1 MVNPEDLLKDL
12 IIFYD
17 ADADLNL
24 LQNRTISVIGY
35 GSQGRAHAL
44 NCQDSGCKVVVGL
57 RKGSPRWK
65 QAEDDGL
72 EVMETAEAAKAGD
85 LVVMLTQD
93 HLQAG
98 IWKDDIEPNMKEGDA
113 FVVAHGF
120 NLNYGQIIPPDT
132 IDVFM
137 IAPKSPGHT
146 MRFQYEDGRGV
157 PGLVAVFGDHTG
169 KALDYALAYGKAVG
183 CARAGIIQTTIE
195 EETETDLF
203 GEQAV
208 LCGGISELIRAAFD
222 TLVEAGYQPA
232 LAYFECLHEVKLIT
246 DLIYQGGIT
255 MMRYSVSDTAEYGD
269 ITRGK
274 IIIDQGTRERMKGI
288 LKDIQ
293 SGDFAG
299 EWINENMRGRPT
311 FNTTV
316 RKEKEHTIEIVGER
330 LRAMMPWIQ
339 EREVK

>member
-1 MVNPEDLLKDL
+1 MNDDLLKDL
-12 IIFYD
+12 KIYYD

-24 LQNRTISVIGY
+24 LQGKTVSVIGY

-44 NCQDSGCKVVVGL
+44 NLQDSGVKVIVGL
-57 RKGSPRWK
+57 RKTSPRWK

-72 EVMETAEAAKAGD
+72 EVQETAEAAKSGD
-85 LVVMLTQD
+85 QVVILTQD
-93 HLQAG
+93 HLQPQ
-98 IWKDDIEPNMKEGDA
+98 IWNNDIAPNMEEGQA
-113 FVVAHGF
+113 LVVAHGF
-120 NLNYGQIIPPDT
+120 NLNYGQIIPPEN

-146 MRFQYEDGRGV
+146 FRFQYEDGRGV
-157 PGLVAVFGDHTG
+157 PGLLAVFQDATG
-169 KALDYALAYGKAVG
+169 KAKEYALAYGKAVG
-183 CARAGIIQTTIE
+183 CARAGIIETTIE

-208 LCGGISELIRAAFD
+208 LCGGISELIRVAFE

-232 LAYFECLHEVKLIT
+232 CAYFECLHEVKLIT

-274 IIIDQGTRERMKGI
+274 KVIDDSTRERMRGI

-293 SGDFAG
+293 TGKFAS
-299 EWINENMRGRPT
+299 EWINENMVGRPT
-311 FNTTV
+311 FNTVV
-316 RKEKEHTIEIVGER
+316 RKEKDHPIEVVGAR
-330 LRAMMPWIQ
+330 LRGMMPWI
-339 EREVK
+339 EDREVK

>member
-1 MVNPEDLLKDL
+1 MKAEELLKGL
-12 IIFYD
+12 KIYYD

-24 LQNRTISVIGY
+24 LKGRTVAVIGY
-35 GSQGRAHAL
+35 GSQGRAHAMNL
-44 NCQDSGCKVVVGL
+44 QDSGVKVVVGL
-57 RKGSPRWK
+57 RKTSPRWK
-65 QAEDDGL
+65 QVEDDGL
-72 EVMETAEAAKAGD
+72 EIMETAEAAKAGD

-93 HLQAG
+93 HLQPS
-98 IWKDDIEPNMKEGDA
+98 IWRNDILPHMKDGDA

-120 NLNYGQIIPPDT
+120 NLNYGQIIPPKN

-146 MRFQYEDGRGV
+146 MRFQFEDGRGV
-157 PGLVAVFGDHTG
+157 PGLVAVFQDFTG
-169 KALDYALAYGKAVG
+169 KAKDYALAYGKGVG
-183 CARAGIIQTTIE
+183 CARAGIIETTIE

-203 GEQAV
+203 GEQVV
-208 LCGGISELIRAAFD
+208 LCGGITELIRAAFE

-232 LAYFECLHEVKLIT
+232 CAYFECLHEVKLIT

-274 IIIDQGTRERMKGI
+274 VIIDQGTRDRMKKI

-293 SGDFAG
+293 TGKFAS
-299 EWINENMRGRPT
+299 EWINENMVGRPT
-311 FNTTV
+311 FNTIV
-316 RKEKEHTIEIVGER
+316 RKEKEHPIELVGAR

>member
-1 MVNPEDLLKDL
+1 MKD
-12 IIFYD
+12 
-17 ADADLNL
+17 
-24 LQNRTISVIGY
+24 
-35 GSQGRAHAL
+35 
-44 NCQDSGCKVVVGL
+44 
-57 RKGSPRWK
+57 
-65 QAEDDGL
+65 
-72 EVMETAEAAKAGD
+72 
-85 LVVMLTQD
+85 
-93 HLQAG
+93 
-98 IWKDDIEPNMKEGDA
+98 GDA

-120 NLNYGQIIPPDT
+120 NLNYGQIIPQDN
-132 IDVFM
+132 IDVVM

-157 PGLVAVFGDHTG
+157 PGLLAVFQDHTG
-169 KALDYALAYGKAVG
+169 KARDYALAYGKAVG
-183 CARAGIIQTTIE
+183 CARAGIIETTIE

-208 LCGGISELIRAAFD
+208 LCGGISELIRAAFE
-222 TLVEAGYQPA
+222 TLVDAGYQPA

-269 ITRGK
+269 ISRGK
-274 IIIDQGTRERMKGI
+274 RVIDEGTRERMRGI
-288 LKDIQ
+288 LRDIQ

-299 EWINENMRGRPT
+299 EWINENMVGRPT

-316 RKEKEHTIEIVGER
+316 RKEKEHPIEIVGAR
-330 LRAMMPWIQ
+330 LRSMMPWIQ

>member
-1 MVNPEDLLKDL
+1 MNDDLLKDL
-12 IIFYD
+12 KIYYD

-24 LQNRTISVIGY
+24 LQGKTVSVIGY

-44 NCQDSGCKVVVGL
+44 NLQDSGVKVIVGL
-57 RKGSPRWK
+57 RKTSPRWK

-72 EVMETAEAAKAGD
+72 EVQETAEAAKSGD
-85 LVVMLTQD
+85 QVVILTQD
-93 HLQAG
+93 HLLPQ
-98 IWKDDIEPNMKEGDA
+98 IWNEDIAPNMEEGQA
-113 FVVAHGF
+113 LVVAHGF
-120 NLNYGQIIPPDT
+120 NLNYGQIIPPDN

-146 MRFQYEDGRGV
+146 FRFQYEDGRGV
-157 PGLVAVFGDHTG
+157 PGLLAVFQDATG
-169 KALDYALAYGKAVG
+169 KAKEYALAYGKAVG
-183 CARAGIIQTTIE
+183 CARAGIIETTIE

-208 LCGGISELIRAAFD
+208 LCGGISELIRVAFE

-232 LAYFECLHEVKLIT
+232 CAYFECLHEVKLIT

-274 IIIDQGTRERMKGI
+274 KVIDDSTRERMRDI

-293 SGDFAG
+293 TGKFAS
-299 EWINENMRGRPT
+299 EWINENMVGRPT
-311 FNTTV
+311 FNTVV
-316 RKEKEHTIEIVGER
+316 RKEKDHPIEVVGSR
-330 LRAMMPWIQ
+330 LRGMMPWI
-339 EREVK
+339 EDREVK

>member
-1 MVNPEDLLKDL
+1 MNDDLLKDL
-12 IIFYD
+12 KIYYD

-24 LQNRTISVIGY
+24 LQGKTVSVIGY

-44 NCQDSGCKVVVGL
+44 NLQDSGVKVIVGL
-57 RKGSPRWK
+57 RKTSPRWK

-72 EVMETAEAAKAGD
+72 EVQETAEAAKSGD
-85 LVVMLTQD
+85 QVVILTQD
-93 HLQAG
+93 HLQPQ
-98 IWKDDIEPNMKEGDA
+98 IWNNDIAPNMEEGQA
-113 FVVAHGF
+113 LVVAHGF
-120 NLNYGQIIPPDT
+120 NLNYGQIIPPEN

-146 MRFQYEDGRGV
+146 FRFQYEDGRGV
-157 PGLVAVFGDHTG
+157 PGLLAVFQDATG
-169 KALDYALAYGKAVG
+169 KAKEYALAYGKAVG
-183 CARAGIIQTTIE
+183 CARAGIIETTIE

-208 LCGGISELIRAAFD
+208 LCGGISELIRVAFE

-232 LAYFECLHEVKLIT
+232 CAYFECLHEVKLIT

-255 MMRYSVSDTAEYGD
+255 MMRYSVSDTAQYGD

-274 IIIDQGTRERMKGI
+274 RVIDDSTRERMRDI

-293 SGDFAG
+293 TGKFAS
-299 EWINENMRGRPT
+299 EWINENMVGRPT
-311 FNTTV
+311 FSTVV
-316 RKEKEHTIEIVGER
+316 RKEKDHPIEVVGAR
-330 LRAMMPWIQ
+330 LRGMMPWM
-339 EREVK
+339 EDREVK

>member
-1 MVNPEDLLKDL
+1 MNDDLLKDL
-12 IIFYD
+12 KIYYD

-24 LQNRTISVIGY
+24 LQGKTVSVIGY

-44 NCQDSGCKVVVGL
+44 NLQDSGVKVIVGL
-57 RKGSPRWK
+57 RKTSPRWK

-72 EVMETAEAAKAGD
+72 EVQETAEAAKSGD
-85 LVVMLTQD
+85 QVVILTQD
-93 HLQAG
+93 HLQPQ
-98 IWKDDIEPNMKEGDA
+98 IWNNDIAPNMEEGQA
-113 FVVAHGF
+113 LVVAHGF
-120 NLNYGQIIPPDT
+120 NLNYGQIIPPEN

-146 MRFQYEDGRGV
+146 FRFQYEDGRGV
-157 PGLVAVFGDHTG
+157 PGLLAVFQDATG
-169 KALDYALAYGKAVG
+169 KAKEYALAYGKAVG
-183 CARAGIIQTTIE
+183 CARAGIIETTIE

-208 LCGGISELIRAAFD
+208 LCGGISELIRVAFE

-232 LAYFECLHEVKLIT
+232 CAYFECLHEVKLIT

-274 IIIDQGTRERMKGI
+274 KVIDDSTRERMRGI

-293 SGDFAG
+293 TGKFAS
-299 EWINENMRGRPT
+299 EWINENMVGRPT
-311 FNTTV
+311 FNTVV
-316 RKEKEHTIEIVGER
+316 RKEKDHPIEVGQ
-330 LRAMMPWIQ
+330 LLANTKIL
-339 EREVK
+339 V

>member
-1 MVNPEDLLKDL
+1 MNDDLLKDL
-12 IIFYD
+12 KIYYD

-24 LQNRTISVIGY
+24 LQGKTVSVIGY

-44 NCQDSGCKVVVGL
+44 NLQDSGVKVIVGL
-57 RKGSPRWK
+57 RKTSPRWK

-72 EVMETAEAAKAGD
+72 EVQETAEAAKSGD
-85 LVVMLTQD
+85 QVVILTQD
-93 HLQAG
+93 HLQPQ
-98 IWKDDIEPNMKEGDA
+98 IWNEDIAPNMEEGQA
-113 FVVAHGF
+113 LVVAHGF
-120 NLNYGQIIPPDT
+120 NLNYGQIIPPDN

-146 MRFQYEDGRGV
+146 FRFQYEDGRGV
-157 PGLVAVFGDHTG
+157 PGLLAVFQDATG
-169 KALDYALAYGKAVG
+169 KAKEYALAYGKAVG
-183 CARAGIIQTTIE
+183 CARAGIIETTIE

-208 LCGGISELIRAAFD
+208 LCGGISELIRVAFE

-232 LAYFECLHEVKLIT
+232 CAYFECLHEVKLIT

-255 MMRYSVSDTAEYGD
+255 MMRYSVYDTAEYGD

-274 IIIDQGTRERMKGI
+274 KVIDDSTRERMRDI

-293 SGDFAG
+293 TGKFAS
-299 EWINENMRGRPT
+299 EWINENMVGRPT
-311 FNTTV
+311 FNTVV
-316 RKEKEHTIEIVGER
+316 RKEKDHPIEVVGSR
-330 LRAMMPWIQ
+330 LRGMMPWI
-339 EREVK
+339 EDREVK

>member
-1 MVNPEDLLKDL
+1 MNDDLLKDL
-12 IIFYD
+12 KIYYD

-24 LQNRTISVIGY
+24 LQGKTVSVIGY

-44 NCQDSGCKVVVGL
+44 NLQDSGVKVIVGL
-57 RKGSPRWK
+57 RKTSPRWK

-72 EVMETAEAAKAGD
+72 EVQETAEAAKSGD
-85 LVVMLTQD
+85 QVVILTQD
-93 HLQAG
+93 HLQSE
-98 IWKDDIEPNMKEGDA
+98 IWNNDIAPNMEDGQA
-113 FVVAHGF
+113 LVVAHGF
-120 NLNYGQIIPPDT
+120 NLNYGQIIPPDN

-146 MRFQYEDGRGV
+146 FRFQYEDGRGV
-157 PGLVAVFGDHTG
+157 PGLLAVFQDATG
-169 KALDYALAYGKAVG
+169 KAKEYALAYGKAVG
-183 CARAGIIQTTIE
+183 CARAGIIETTIE

-208 LCGGISELIRAAFD
+208 LCGGISELIRVAFE

-232 LAYFECLHEVKLIT
+232 CAYFECLHEVKLIT

-274 IIIDQGTRERMKGI
+274 RVIDDSTRERMREI

-293 SGDFAG
+293 TGKFAS
-299 EWINENMRGRPT
+299 EWINENMVGRPT
-311 FNTTV
+311 FSTVV
-316 RKEKEHTIEIVGER
+316 RKEKEHPIEIVGKR
-330 LRAMMPWIQ
+330 LRGMMPWM
-339 EREVK
+339 EDREVK

>member
-1 MVNPEDLLKDL
+1 MNDDLLKDL
-12 IIFYD
+12 KIYYD

-24 LQNRTISVIGY
+24 LQGKTVSVIGY

-44 NCQDSGCKVVVGL
+44 NLQDSGVKVIVGL
-57 RKGSPRWK
+57 RKTSPRWK

-72 EVMETAEAAKAGD
+72 EVQETAEAAKSGD
-85 LVVMLTQD
+85 QVVILTQD
-93 HLQAG
+93 HLQPQ
-98 IWKDDIEPNMKEGDA
+98 IWNNDIAPNMEEGQA
-113 FVVAHGF
+113 LVVAHGF
-120 NLNYGQIIPPDT
+120 NLNYGQIIPPEN

-146 MRFQYEDGRGV
+146 FRFQYEDGRGV
-157 PGLVAVFGDHTG
+157 PGLLAVFQDATG
-169 KALDYALAYGKAVG
+169 KAKEYALAYGKAVG
-183 CARAGIIQTTIE
+183 CARAGIIETTIE

-208 LCGGISELIRAAFD
+208 LCGGISELIRVAFE

-232 LAYFECLHEVKLIT
+232 CAYFECLHEVKLIT

-274 IIIDQGTRERMKGI
+274 RVIDDSTRERMRDI

-293 SGDFAG
+293 TGKFAS
-299 EWINENMRGRPT
+299 EWINENMVGRPT
-311 FNTTV
+311 FSTVV
-316 RKEKEHTIEIVGER
+316 RKEKDHPIEVVGAR
-330 LRAMMPWIQ
+330 LRGMMPWM
-339 EREVK
+339 EDRDVK

>member
-1 MVNPEDLLKDL
+1 MNDDLLKDL
-12 IIFYD
+12 KIYYD

-24 LQNRTISVIGY
+24 LQGKTVSVIGY

-44 NCQDSGCKVVVGL
+44 NLQDSGVKVIVGL
-57 RKGSPRWK
+57 RKTSPRWK

-72 EVMETAEAAKAGD
+72 EVQETAEAAKSGD
-85 LVVMLTQD
+85 QVVILTQD
-93 HLQAG
+93 HLQPQ
-98 IWKDDIEPNMKEGDA
+98 IWNNDIAPNMEEGQA
-113 FVVAHGF
+113 LVVAHGF
-120 NLNYGQIIPPDT
+120 NLNYGQIIPPEN

-146 MRFQYEDGRGV
+146 FRFQYEDGRGV
-157 PGLVAVFGDHTG
+157 PGLLAVFQDATG
-169 KALDYALAYGKAVG
+169 KAKEYALAYGKAVG
-183 CARAGIIQTTIE
+183 CARAGIIETTIE

-208 LCGGISELIRAAFD
+208 LCGGISELIRVAFE

-232 LAYFECLHEVKLIT
+232 CAYFECLHEVKLIT

-274 IIIDQGTRERMKGI
+274 RVIDDSTRERMRDI

-293 SGDFAG
+293 TGKFAS
-299 EWINENMRGRPT
+299 EWINENMVGRPT
-311 FNTTV
+311 FSTVV
-316 RKEKEHTIEIVGER
+316 RKEKDHPIEVVGAR
-330 LRAMMPWIQ
+330 LRGMMPWM
-339 EREVK
+339 EDREVK

>member
-1 MVNPEDLLKDL
+1 MNDDLLKDL
-12 IIFYD
+12 KIYYD

-24 LQNRTISVIGY
+24 LQGKTVSVIGY

-44 NCQDSGCKVVVGL
+44 NLQDSGVKVIVGL
-57 RKGSPRWK
+57 RKTSPRWK

-72 EVMETAEAAKAGD
+72 EVQETAEAAKSGD
-85 LVVMLTQD
+85 QVVILTQD
-93 HLQAG
+93 HLQPQ
-98 IWKDDIEPNMKEGDA
+98 IWNEDIAPNMEEGQA
-113 FVVAHGF
+113 LVVAHGF
-120 NLNYGQIIPPDT
+120 NLNYGQIIPPDN

-146 MRFQYEDGRGV
+146 FRFQYEDGRGV
-157 PGLVAVFGDHTG
+157 PGLLAVFQDATG
-169 KALDYALAYGKAVG
+169 KAKEYALAYGKAVG

-208 LCGGISELIRAAFD
+208 LCGGISELIRVAFE

-232 LAYFECLHEVKLIT
+232 CAYFECLHEVKLIT

-274 IIIDQGTRERMKGI
+274 KVIDDSTRERMRDI

-293 SGDFAG
+293 TGKFAS
-299 EWINENMRGRPT
+299 EWINENMVGRPT
-311 FNTTV
+311 FNTVV
-316 RKEKEHTIEIVGER
+316 RKEKDHPIEVVGSR
-330 LRAMMPWIQ
+330 LRGMMPWI
-339 EREVK
+339 EDREVK

>member
-1 MVNPEDLLKDL
+1 MNDDLLKDL
-12 IIFYD
+12 KIYYD

-24 LQNRTISVIGY
+24 LQGKTVSVIGY

-44 NCQDSGCKVVVGL
+44 NLQDSGVKVIVGL
-57 RKGSPRWK
+57 RKTSPRWK

-72 EVMETAEAAKAGD
+72 EVQETAEAAKSGD
-85 LVVMLTQD
+85 QVVILTQD
-93 HLQAG
+93 HLQPQ
-98 IWKDDIEPNMKEGDA
+98 IWNEDIAPNMEEGQA
-113 FVVAHGF
+113 LVVAHGF
-120 NLNYGQIIPPDT
+120 NLNYGQIIPPDN

-146 MRFQYEDGRGV
+146 FRFQYEDGRGV
-157 PGLVAVFGDHTG
+157 PGLLAVFQDATG
-169 KALDYALAYGKAVG
+169 KAKEYALAYGKADG
-183 CARAGIIQTTIE
+183 CARAGIIETTIE

-208 LCGGISELIRAAFD
+208 LCGGISELIRVAFE

-232 LAYFECLHEVKLIT
+232 CAYFECLHEVKLIT

-274 IIIDQGTRERMKGI
+274 KVIDDSTRERMRDI

-293 SGDFAG
+293 TGKFAS
-299 EWINENMRGRPT
+299 EWINENMVGRPT
-311 FNTTV
+311 FNTVV
-316 RKEKEHTIEIVGER
+316 RKEKDHPIEVVGSR
-330 LRAMMPWIQ
+330 LRGMMPWI
-339 EREVK
+339 EDREVK

>member
-1 MVNPEDLLKDL
+1 MNDDLLKDL
-12 IIFYD
+12 KRYYD

-24 LQNRTISVIGY
+24 LQGKTVSVIGY

-44 NCQDSGCKVVVGL
+44 NLQDSGVKVIVGL
-57 RKGSPRWK
+57 RKTSPRWK

-72 EVMETAEAAKAGD
+72 EVQETAEAAKSGD
-85 LVVMLTQD
+85 QVVILTQD
-93 HLQAG
+93 HLQSE
-98 IWKDDIEPNMKEGDA
+98 IWNNDIAPNMEDGQA
-113 FVVAHGF
+113 LVVAHGF
-120 NLNYGQIIPPDT
+120 NLNYGQIIPPDN

-146 MRFQYEDGRGV
+146 FRFQYEDGRGV
-157 PGLVAVFGDHTG
+157 PGLLAVFQDATG
-169 KALDYALAYGKAVG
+169 KAKEYALAYGKAVG
-183 CARAGIIQTTIE
+183 CARAGIIETTIE

-208 LCGGISELIRAAFD
+208 LCGGISELIRVAFE

-232 LAYFECLHEVKLIT
+232 CAYFECLHEVKLIT

-274 IIIDQGTRERMKGI
+274 RVIDDSTRERMREI

-293 SGDFAG
+293 TGKFAS
-299 EWINENMRGRPT
+299 EWINENMVGRPT
-311 FNTTV
+311 FSTVV
-316 RKEKEHTIEIVGER
+316 RKEKEHPIEIVGKR
-330 LRAMMPWIQ
+330 LRGMMPWM
-339 EREVK
+339 EDREVK